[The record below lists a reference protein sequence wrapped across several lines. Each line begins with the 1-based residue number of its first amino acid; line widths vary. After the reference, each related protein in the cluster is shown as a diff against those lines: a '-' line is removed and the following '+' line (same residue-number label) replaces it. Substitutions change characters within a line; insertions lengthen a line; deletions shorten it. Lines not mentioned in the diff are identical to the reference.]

1 MDSRAF
7 HHVLDKEEAAA
18 AAVEV
23 ALVEAQMMSLLEATA
38 RMMVRAL
45 GMKSSRRRRKSQR
58 SPLQT
63 RHPTTAVTALMP
75 MVRRIVMRT
84 LRPAVNAVRAGS
96 LSV

>member
-45 GMKSSRRRRKSQR
+45 GMKSSARRRRKPR
-58 SPLQT
+58 SPRLA
-63 RHPTTAVTALMP
+63 RHQTTAVTALTP

-84 LRPAVNAVRAGS
+84 LRPAANAVRAGS
-96 LSV
+96 RSA